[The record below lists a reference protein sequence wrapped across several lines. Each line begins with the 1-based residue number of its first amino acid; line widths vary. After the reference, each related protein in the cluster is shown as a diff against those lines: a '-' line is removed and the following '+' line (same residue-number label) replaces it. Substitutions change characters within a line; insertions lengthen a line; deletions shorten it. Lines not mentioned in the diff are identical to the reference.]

1 MAFVLLLIIIF
12 YRKLYLLMRGQIVN
26 KYRHEYKYLCNS
38 MQNAV
43 MKMRAKGLLQVDR
56 NAGDEGY
63 YNIRSLYFDTPYN
76 KCYYE
81 NENGV
86 DSRDKYRIRIYN
98 ANANKI
104 VLEKK
109 SKLRQMT
116 LKKSCEISRELCE
129 DLMFQRRVQFI
140 GEMPEVLRELLLEMQ
155 MEKMKPVVIVEYQR
169 YPFVN
174 KNGNVRITFDEHI
187 RTSHDIEHFLD
198 EKIITRPILEMGK
211 SVLEIKWDEFL
222 PSYIE
227 QHMQTGNLQW
237 TSFSKYYLCRKYN
250 AYGGI
255 K

>member
-1 MAFVLLLIIIF
+1 
-12 YRKLYLLMRGQIVN
+12 
-26 KYRHEYKYLCNS
+26 

-43 MKMRAKGLLQVDR
+43 IKLRAKGLLQVDK
-56 NAGDEGY
+56 NAEVEGY

-98 ANANKI
+98 ANPNRI

-109 SKLRQMT
+109 CKRRQMT
-116 LKKSCEISRELCE
+116 LKKSCQISRELCE
-129 DLMFQRRVQFI
+129 DLMFQRKIQI
-140 GEMPEVLRELLLEMQ
+140 KDEMPRVLKELLLEMQ
-155 MEKMKPVVIVEYQR
+155 MEAMKPVVIVEYQR

-187 RTSHDIEHFLD
+187 RSSNEIERFL
-198 EKIITRPILEMGK
+198 ESQIVTRPILEMGR

-227 QHMQTGNLQW
+227 QHIQTGNLQW

-250 AYGGI
+250 V
-255 K
+255 

>member
-1 MAFVLLLIIIF
+1 ME
-12 YRKLYLLMRGQIVN
+12 
-26 KYRHEYKYLCNS
+26 KYRHEYKYLCDS

-43 MKMRAKGLLQVDR
+43 LKMRARGLLQADKH
-56 NAGDEGY
+56 AGEEGY
-63 YNIRSLYFDTPYN
+63 YQIRSLYFDTPYN

-86 DSRDKYRIRIYN
+86 DARDKYRIRIYN
-98 ANANKI
+98 ANPDKI

-109 SKLRQMT
+109 SKFRQKT
-116 LKKSCEISRELCE
+116 LKKSCQISRELCE
-129 DLMFQRRVQFI
+129 DFMFQRNIQMK
-140 GEMPEVLRELLLEMQ
+140 EDMPKILKELLLEMQ
-155 MEKMKPVVIVEYQR
+155 MEAMKPVVIVEYQR

-174 KNGNVRITFDEHI
+174 KNGNVRVTFDEHI
-187 RTSHDIEHFLD
+187 RSSNEIEHFLD